1 MVLATAVGDLSDR
14 GGIGGL
20 IGSDSDSELELSLG
34 GPGGLEIPEINFLG
48 ALEIPLSEKGSSWRF
63 GCSVSAFIRGFLI
76 VLSSNKAA
84 SLPCPVIV
92 EIGGMSLSSPPNLGT
107 LVCQGAGSSETE
119 GFHPVT
125 LVRVHGLGK
134 SSSDFGFLGKYG
146 EMVLRNPSTSC
157 W

>member
-1 MVLATAVGDLSDR
+1 MVLATAAGRLSDR

-34 GPGGLEIPEINFLG
+34 GPGGLETAEMNFLG
-48 ALEIPLSEKGSSWRF
+48 ALEIPLSEKGSSWQF
-63 GCSVSAFIRGFLI
+63 GCSALVRGILI
-76 VLSSNKAA
+76 VSSSNKAV

-92 EIGGMSLSSPPNLGT
+92 EIGGTLLSSPLNLGT
-107 LVCQGAGSSETE
+107 LTHQGAGSSETE
-119 GFHPVT
+119 MLCSVT
-125 LVRVHGLGK
+125 LVRVCSSRK
-134 SSSDFGFLGKYG
+134 SSSNLGPLGKYG